1 MQLTERHRAYWR
13 KNLNLT
19 VVLIAIWFVATF
31 VISFFA
37 RELQSI
43 SIMGWPFPFYMAA
56 QGSLV
61 IYLVII
67 WFYARKMKALDE
79 EFGVA
84 EQED

>member
-1 MQLTERHRAYWR
+1 MQLTEKHRAYWR

-43 SIMGWPFPFYMAA
+43 NILGWPFPFYMAA

-61 IYLVII
+61 IYLVMI

-84 EQED
+84 EQEE